1 MAGDQL
7 MRDIPILFQGA
18 MVRAN
23 LNGTKTMTRRIAKGM
38 PGPGG
43 YRVGGTLIGPGGRP
57 IKSPYGLPGDRL
69 WVREAWRVGAK
80 FDNIKPSD
88 IPDRSCSVLY
98 AAGGSASNTSDGW
111 RFDDAW
117 PGDCPVPWAGKLR
130 PSMFMPRWASRIA
143 LEIVD
148 VRVERLQ
155 DISEADARAEGC
167 EPIDRGIWWKNYTYP
182 VGFDGKPTKV
192 VGYRTAIE
200 SYRSLWEAINGDGS
214 WAANPWVWVVEFR
227 RVC

>member
-1 MAGDQL
+1 MTE
-7 MRDIPILFQGA
+7 RPILFQGA
-18 MVRAN
+18 MVRAI
-23 LNGTKTMTRRIAKGM
+23 LDGSKTMTRRVVK
-38 PGPGG
+38 P
-43 YRVGGTLIGPGGRP
+43 VGRDASFVMQDYGTGWWPFRSDDGESAVTSDGNETP
-57 IKSPYGLPGDRL
+57 HACSYGKRGDRL
-69 WVREAWRVGAK
+69 WVREAWRA
-80 FDNIKPSD
+80 DAIYDALPPRD
-88 IPDRSCSVLY
+88 IPGRSGVHY
-98 AAGGSASNTSDGW
+98 EADG
-111 RFDDAW
+111 RPNAHF
-117 PGDCPVPWAGKLR
+117 CFGKLR
-130 PSMFMPRWASRIA
+130 PSMFMMRSISRIA

-227 RVC
+227 RLS